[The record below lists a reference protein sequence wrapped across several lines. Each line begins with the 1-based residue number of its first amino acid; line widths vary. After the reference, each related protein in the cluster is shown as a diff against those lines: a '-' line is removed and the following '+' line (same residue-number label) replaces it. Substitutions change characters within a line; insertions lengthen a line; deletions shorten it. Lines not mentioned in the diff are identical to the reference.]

1 MNDTSERLGVSLS
14 IVTVFLTC
22 CVGCWRDPYA
32 ASYTKNKPAPEAV
45 AGTWSADDGTVLALG
60 ADGTFTLSGVSSD
73 RFDESTATTR
83 RATTSGQWSLK
94 QRQDWWVVE
103 LHKTAVD
110 GTRLDVYQEVN
121 LLGQQPPYTLR
132 HVLGDDDEGK
142 GVSFKKSPASP
153 DPSSPQAP

>member
-1 MNDTSERLGVSLS
+1 MRVVFKRLGLFGS
-14 IVTVFLTC
+14 IAIVFVTSS
-22 CVGCWRDPYA
+22 VGCWRDPYA

-45 AGTWSADDGTVLALG
+45 AGTWSADDGTVLTLG
-60 ADGTFTLSGVSSD
+60 ADGTFNWVHQ
-73 RFDESTATTR
+73 STATTR
-83 RATTSGQWSLK
+83 TTRLAATTSGQWSLK

-110 GTRLDVYQEVN
+110 GKKLNVYAEVN